1 MAELDRSVLRHY
13 NLSTSSPTTWPAE
26 KDHSDASDDETPQ
39 IKALPG
45 SSRPVQPKGQ
55 PLFSRSKSKR
65 YSVLERT
72 THRGRMQNPGLDA
85 ISDEDE
91 RQKDEPDPL
100 GSSDSVIRI
109 LRQRG
114 VPIDK
119 DAQLRNRLL
128 ISSPTF
134 SPSLYLS
141 KTHSGDSSQTLL
153 QGLEYLSRSIDQK
166 SAALKMLVE
175 SNFER
180 FVRAKSTIDGV
191 YTEMRNQGT
200 GPEKEK
206 RLSQLSGRGSGQI
219 VTSPGVGSNKP
230 LPSDKKKNALT
241 PESEYSVSGI
251 KASLEEAAV
260 KAEEVWGPA
269 LNGRERGESL
279 KTVLSVVEKYC
290 GVLEVG
296 GHLADC
302 IKRRDY
308 ETLIEEYTKARKY
321 VDEVKLLHRNA
332 RDTRI
337 PLSDAQIHQII
348 ITARMWVDV
357 SEQLE
362 AFKRETWKRLVGTQI
377 NIHGSVAVA
386 GSQTEEY
393 MELISILLEL
403 GVDDNPI
410 WFWLLSRYDYLKNKI
425 KKTSERAKVDI
436 EVHRR
441 RLANGEKPNNS
452 AIAFHLRS
460 SIRPE
465 LQEKTRSLDTPEV
478 IELWDR
484 IYSSLK
490 TMLSLQGGLLGDII
504 DFWETTQAFTEGR
517 IQKTLPV
524 GIDGQ
529 SRKHHRLSADGTRD
543 LHNGAVELVNLIR
556 DNVFSLFAEPPI
568 DNVAMLTAVQ
578 SDSDLPPLPLSSL
591 GEAWEKFAFW
601 PPYSNSLSGVH
612 YLSKVLVLIGSAA
625 SEMSAMNPVGKGS
638 STVEKLRTLVGGARE
653 RAVQAICAAWGKD
666 AENCK
671 LLEDWTRAA
680 DKRDVTNMP
689 AHFMAFDSAVLSGMQ
704 KVLYI
709 SEAMTK
715 QGSADV
721 VPPPPAKL
729 LQNVRSQFVASLYK
743 TLSGMVENAERHA
756 IGVEDTVV
764 DGGLASPI
772 TKETPESMTAHS
784 VNASDRVRASP
795 EVDNNMLTVYQNV
808 RMLLTLSNLQA
819 LRASIVPNLIT
830 QFENAF
836 SVKLTEESKTIR
848 DVLSQI
854 DTRLFQSYT
863 KPHTDHLSQIIHTG
877 ILSPTWAPTTSR
889 PSTVRPYVYEAL
901 LALVHVHTQISTT
914 APPLT
919 NTILSHLL
927 SEASAHLLSAFRQR
941 PKYTLAALMQA
952 TLDVEFVAQTL
963 SQYTTDKAGQIQGE
977 IYVELD
983 RGTDNEARMRLQSEL
998 PEMRSILKGLREN
1011 TRAEFACFKR
1021 QRPPKTAL
1029 PQQQQQRDRSA
1040 ETSPSQLGPG
1050 QYL

>member
-1 MAELDRSVLRHY
+1 MAELDRSILKHY

-26 KDHSDASDDETPQ
+26 KDHSDASDDD
-39 IKALPG
+39 ALPS
-45 SSRPVQPKGQ
+45 SSRPTQPKVQPS
-55 PLFSRSKSKR
+55 FSRSKSKR
-65 YSVLERT
+65 YSVLERNA
-72 THRGRMQNPGLDA
+72 RQKRMQNPGLGPNGGG
-85 ISDEDE
+85 DEY
-91 RQKDEPDPL
+91 QKDEPDPL
-100 GSSDSVIRI
+100 GSSDSVIHI

-114 VPIDK
+114 IPVNK
-119 DAQLRNRLL
+119 DAQLRNRFL

-141 KTHSGDSSQTLL
+141 KVHPNDSSQTLL

-166 SAALKMLVE
+166 SASLKMLVE

-191 YTEMRNQGT
+191 YIEMRSQGAGPKT
-200 GPEKEK
+200 GK
-206 RLSQLSGRGSGQI
+206 RLSQLSGKAS
-219 VTSPGVGSNKP
+219 VTSPEFGSNKP

-241 PESEYSVSGI
+241 PESEYSVAGI
-251 KASLEEAAV
+251 KASLGEAAV

-279 KTVLSVVEKYC
+279 KTVLSVVEKYR

-308 ETLIEEYTKARKY
+308 ETLMDEYTKARKY

-332 RDTRI
+332 RDTKI

-362 AFKRETWKRLVGTQI
+362 AFKRETWKRLVGIQT
-377 NIHGSVAVA
+377 NVHGPASVS

-410 WFWLLSRYDYLKNKI
+410 WVWLLSRYDYLKNKI
-425 KKTSERAKVDI
+425 KKASERAKVDI

-441 RLANGEKPNNS
+441 RLANGEKPSNS

-484 IYSSLK
+484 LYSTLE
-490 TMLSLQGGLLGDII
+490 TMLSLQGGLLGDVI
-504 DFWETTQAFTEGR
+504 DFWETAQAFIEGR
-517 IQKTLPV
+517 IQKTLPI

-529 SRKHHRLSADGTRD
+529 SRRHHRLSGDGTRD
-543 LHNGAVELVNLIR
+543 LQNGAIELVNLIR

-568 DNVAMLTAVQ
+568 GDVTTLTAMQ
-578 SDSDLPPLPLSSL
+578 SNSDLPPLPLSSL

-612 YLSKVLVLIGSAA
+612 YLSQVLILIGSAA
-625 SEMSAMNPVGKGS
+625 SEMAAMSPVGKGS

-653 RAVQAICAAWGKD
+653 RAVQAICVAWGKD

-671 LLEDWTRAA
+671 LLEDWTRTAE
-680 DKRDVTNMP
+680 KRDVTNMP

-704 KVLYI
+704 KILYI

-715 QGSADV
+715 PGSVDV

-743 TLSGMVENAERHA
+743 TLSGMVENAERPA
-756 IGVEDTVV
+756 ISVEDTVA

-772 TKETPESMTAHS
+772 TKETPETMTAHS
-784 VNASDRVRASP
+784 VNASDR
-795 EVDNNMLTVYQNV
+795 NV
-808 RMLLTLSNLQA
+808 RVLLTLSNLQA
-819 LRASIVPNLIT
+819 LRSSIVPNLIT

-836 SVKLTEESKTIR
+836 SVKLTDESKTIR

-863 KPHTDHLSQIIHTG
+863 KPHTDTLSHTIHTG
-877 ILSPTWAPTTSR
+877 ILSPTWAPTTNR
-889 PSTVRPYVYEAL
+889 PTAVRSYVYEAL
-901 LALVHVHTQISTT
+901 LSLVHVHTQISTT
-914 APPLT
+914 ATPLT
-919 NTILSHLL
+919 NVILSHLL
-927 SEASAHLLSAFRQR
+927 SEVSAHLLSAFRQR

-963 SQYTTDKAGQIQGE
+963 SQYTTEKASQIQGE

-998 PEMRSILKGLREN
+998 PEMRSILRGLRES
-1011 TRAEFACFKR
+1011 TRAEFACFKK
-1021 QRPPKTAL
+1021 QRLPKA
-1029 PQQQQQRDRSA
+1029 PQQQQQRDLST
-1040 ETSPSQLGPG
+1040 EPSPSHPGPG
-1050 QYL
+1050 PYI